1 MLSFKELQEK
11 KSKVLINPKKSDML
25 EGKGINHGED
35 CDCKKC
41 EQSAKVRKFLT
52 VLISAPRRQT
62 PK

>member
-41 EQSAKVRKFLT
+41 ESKRKGEE
-52 VLISAPRRQT
+52 VSDGPDISTEETNP
-62 PK
+62 